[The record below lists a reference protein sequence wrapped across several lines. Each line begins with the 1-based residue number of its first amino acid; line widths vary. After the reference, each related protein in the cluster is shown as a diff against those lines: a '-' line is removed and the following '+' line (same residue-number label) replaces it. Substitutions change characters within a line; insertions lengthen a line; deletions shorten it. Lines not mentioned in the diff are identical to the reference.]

1 MMSRSIIIAEAG
13 VNHNG
18 KIGIAKRLVDAS
30 AAAGADFVKF
40 QTFKAVNLAT
50 LEAPKAA
57 YQMISSD
64 KNQLQQTMLSNL
76 QLTKSMHFDLL
87 KYCGNKKIGFLSSA
101 FDITSLEFLSTL
113 KLKYFKIPSGEITNL
128 PYLLE
133 VGKYG
138 RPIILSTG
146 MSSLSEIRF
155 ALKTLVKA
163 GTPKSKIIVLH
174 CNSEYPTPPE
184 DVNLLA
190 MCDIKKSLKVK
201 VGFSDHSIGIEI
213 PVAAAALGA
222 VVIEK
227 HITLDRDMDGPDHAA
242 SLEPDQF
249 SAMVKSIRRIELAL
263 GTRKKKISK
272 SEKKNL
278 IVVRKSIVASK
289 NIAKGELFTVQ
300 NITAKR
306 PGDGISP
313 VKWAS
318 VLGTKA
324 KRNFSKDEK
333 IVL

>member
-1 MMSRSIIIAEAG
+1 M
-13 VNHNG
+13 
-18 KIGIAKRLVDAS
+18 
-30 AAAGADFVKF
+30 
-40 QTFKAVNLAT
+40 
-50 LEAPKAA
+50 
-57 YQMISSD
+57 Y
-64 KNQLQQTMLSNL
+64 
-76 QLTKSMHFDLL
+76 
-87 KYCGNKKIGFLSSA
+87 
-101 FDITSLEFLSTL
+101 
-113 KLKYFKIPSGEITNL
+113 
-128 PYLLE
+128 
-133 VGKYG
+133 
-138 RPIILSTG
+138 
-146 MSSLSEIRF
+146 
-155 ALKTLVKA
+155 
-163 GTPKSKIIVLH
+163 
-174 CNSEYPTPPE
+174 
-184 DVNLLA
+184 
-190 MCDIKKSLKVK
+190 DIKKSLKVK
-201 VGFSDHSIGIEI
+201 VGFSDHSVGIEI

-263 GTRKKKISK
+263 GTCKKKVSK

-318 VLGTKA
+318 VLGAKA

>member
-1 MMSRSIIIAEAG
+1 MGRSIIIAEAG
-13 VNHNG
+13 INHNG
-18 KIGIAKRLVDAS
+18 KIALAKRLVDVS

-40 QTFKAVNLAT
+40 QTFEAGNLAT
-50 LEAPKAA
+50 SRAPKAA
-57 YQMISSD
+57 YQLVNSD
-64 KNQLQQTMLSNL
+64 KEQTQLTMLSNL
-76 QLTKSMHFDLL
+76 QLTKSMHFELL

-146 MSSLSEIRF
+146 MSTLSEIRF

-174 CNSEYPTPPE
+174 CNTEYPTPPA

-190 MCDIKKSLKVK
+190 MCDIKKSLKIA
-201 VGFSDHSIGIEI
+201 VGYSDHTIGIDI
-213 PVAAAALGA
+213 PIAAVTLGA

-227 HITLDRDMDGPDHAA
+227 HITLDRSMDGPDHLA
-242 SLEPDQF
+242 SLEPDEF

-263 GTRKKKISK
+263 GTRRKKISK

-289 NIAKGELFTVQ
+289 NIAKGELFSEQ
-300 NITAKR
+300 NITTKR

-313 VKWAS
+313 LEWAN

-324 KRNFSKDEK
+324 KRNFSKDEQ